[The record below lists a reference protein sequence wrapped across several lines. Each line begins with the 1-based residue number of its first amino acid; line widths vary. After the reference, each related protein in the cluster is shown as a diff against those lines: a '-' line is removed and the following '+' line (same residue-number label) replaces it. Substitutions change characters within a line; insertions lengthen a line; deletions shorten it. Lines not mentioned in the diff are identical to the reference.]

1 MEVFGMT
8 RFYRSRRFASAAMLA
23 LAATLAPP
31 ASAQLNCNVGVE
43 FYPDDGIK
51 RCILNGYH
59 TWQPLVQYRGGA
71 LQSCTIEKA
80 HTFGDVRCEAPAR
93 IEFEPD
99 GRFRDC
105 QPS

>member
-59 TWQPLVQYRGGA
+59 TFYTAQGHKITCADGQPLVQYRGGA
-71 LQSCTIEKA
+71 L
-80 HTFGDVRCEAPAR
+80 D
-93 IEFEPD
+93 
-99 GRFRDC
+99 DC
-105 QPS
+105 